1 VSAKPPE
8 RSTLS
13 IFPQTARLGKFG
25 NARLAR
31 VERTERGPHAI
42 YTIEPGEAKV
52 FRDGVSAL
60 RDQFNLTYQP
70 IPALWGSWRLPDSD
84 DDLMFQ
90 VGLDAE
96 AGKART
102 EAVRALKSKATSI
115 VSESEVKALAL
126 GYLLRAGAEV

>member
-1 VSAKPPE
+1 MNPKPTAE
-8 RSTLS
+8 RSLS
-13 IFPQTARLGKFG
+13 IFPASAKLGKFG

-42 YTIEPGEAKV
+42 YAIEPGDAAA
-52 FRDGVSAL
+52 FREGVSAL

-84 DDLMFQ
+84 DDLMLQ
-90 VGLDAE
+90 IGIDAA

-102 EAVRALKSKATSI
+102 EAIRALKSKATSV
-115 VSESEVKALAL
+115 VSEAEVKALAL